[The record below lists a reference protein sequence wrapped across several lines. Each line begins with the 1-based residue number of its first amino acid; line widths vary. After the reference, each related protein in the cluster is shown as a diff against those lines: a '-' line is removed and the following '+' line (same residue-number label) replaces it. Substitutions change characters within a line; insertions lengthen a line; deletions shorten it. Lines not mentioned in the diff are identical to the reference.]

1 MVAKITIGS
10 SLFGAIKYNADKVNE
25 GKGQLLDTNKV
36 FDNGT
41 GKVDI
46 TQVLQD
52 FERWMPRQRRTEKPV
67 LHVSLNPH
75 PDDKLTDGDL
85 TAIAREYMER
95 MGYGEQPYIIVKHED
110 IDRHHI
116 HIVSVRVNEQGR
128 CIDKS
133 FNFPRSKRIT
143 RDIEK
148 EYGLHPA
155 DRKQER
161 QTVNPLHPVNPQEGD
176 IKKQV
181 GNTVKAVFSTYQFQT
196 IGELRALLTLY
207 NITIGEV
214 RGNVR
219 GEDYNGLVYSVID
232 ANGEKVGNPFKSSL
246 FGKSVGYEALQKKAT
261 ASKQRIKDKSLTE
274 PTKKALE
281 YALKRTYD
289 KDEFVKMLKEKGIDC
304 VFRYT
309 DEGRLYGATFIDHR
323 THCVLNG
330 SRMGKAFS
338 ANALDQHF
346 NTPIEERH
354 SYQEENTQSNE
365 RYHNSDTGRSEQ
377 QQHSEAMPKGDGNE
391 YRYSVSSTATFLD
404 ALDFLNSDNPVID
417 VEEEAFRRRLQR
429 KKKKRRGP
437 RL

>member
-10 SLFGAIKYNADKVNE
+10 SFFGAIKYNADKVNE
-25 GKGQLLDTNKV
+25 GKGQLLDTNRV
-36 FDNGT
+36 FNNGT
-41 GKVDI
+41 GRVDI
-46 TQVLQD
+46 AQVLQD
-52 FERWMPRQRRTEKPV
+52 FERWMPKQTRTEKPV

-85 TAIAREYMER
+85 MAIAHEYMER
-95 MGYGEQPYIIVKHED
+95 MGYGDQPYIIVKHED

-155 DRKQER
+155 DKKQEK
-161 QTVNPLHPVNPQEGD
+161 QTVNSLHLVNPKECD

-181 GNTVKAVFSTYQFQT
+181 GNTVKAVFSSYQFQT
-196 IGELRALLTLY
+196 IGELRALLSLY
-207 NITIGEV
+207 NITVDEV

-246 FGKSVGYEALQKKAT
+246 FGKSVGYEALQKKVA
-261 ASKQRIKDKSLTE
+261 AYKQRIKDKNLTE
-274 PTKKALE
+274 PTKKSLE

-289 KDEFVKMLKEKGIDC
+289 KDEFVRLLKEKGIDC

-309 DEGRLYGATFIDHR
+309 DESRLYGATFIDHR

-338 ANALDQHF
+338 ANALEQHF
-346 NTPIEERH
+346 NTPKEKQIP
-354 SYQEENTQSNE
+354 YQEETQSEEKRYHDSDTSTNE
-365 RYHNSDTGRSEQ
+365 RQ
-377 QQHSEAMPKGDGNE
+377 QTSTKKTDSGID
-391 YRYSVSSTATFLD
+391 YRYSASGTATFLD
-404 ALDFLNSDNPVID
+404 ALDVLNSDNPAVD
-417 VEEEAFRRRLQR
+417 PEEEAFRRKMQR
-429 KKKKRRGP
+429 KKKKRHGP

>member
-25 GKGQLLDTNKV
+25 GKGQLLDTNRL
-36 FDNGT
+36 FNDGT
-41 GKVDI
+41 GKVNI
-46 TQVLQD
+46 SQVLHD
-52 FERWMPRQRRTEKPV
+52 FERWMPSSVRTQKPV

-75 PDDKLTDGDL
+75 PEDKLTDGEL
-85 TAIAREYMER
+85 TAIAHEYMER
-95 MGYGEQPYIIVKHED
+95 MGYKDQPYIIVKHED

-116 HIVSVRVNEQGR
+116 HIVSVRVNDQGK

-133 FNFPRSKRIT
+133 FNFPRSQRIT

-155 DRKQER
+155 DKKQER
-161 QTVNPLHPVNPQEGD
+161 LMANPLHPVNPDAGD

-181 GNTVKAVFSTYQFQT
+181 GNTVKAVFNTYQFQT
-196 IGELRALLTLY
+196 IGELRALLSLY
-207 NITIGEV
+207 NLTVEDV

-232 ANGEKVGNPFKSSL
+232 ANGNKLGNPFKASL
-246 FGKSVGYEALQKKAT
+246 FGKSVGYEALQKKAI
-261 ASKQRIKDKSLTE
+261 SSKERIKQRNLTE
-274 PTKKALE
+274 PTKRALE
-281 YALKRTYD
+281 DALKHTYD
-289 KDEFVKMLKEKGIDC
+289 KDELVQILKAKGIDC

-338 ANALDQHF
+338 ANALNEHF
-346 NTPIEERH
+346 NTPPEEQKPFVE
-354 SYQEENTQSNE
+354 QEADSQ
-365 RYHNSDTGRSEQ
+365 EQ
-377 QQHSEAMPKGDGNE
+377 QTGGSSAQDNQRQEAFDEHREDKGGSID
-391 YRYSVSSTATFLD
+391 FLD
-404 ALDFLNSDNPVID
+404 ALDFLNTDNPAVD
-417 VEEEAFRRRLQR
+417 SEEEAYNYATRR
-429 KKKKRRGP
+429 
-437 RL
+437 

>member
-25 GKGQLLDTNKV
+25 GKGQLLDTNRV
-36 FDNGT
+36 FNNGT
-41 GKVDI
+41 GRVDI
-46 TQVLQD
+46 AQVLQD
-52 FERWMPRQRRTEKPV
+52 FERWMPKQTRTEKPV

-85 TAIAREYMER
+85 TAIAHEYMER
-95 MGYGEQPYIIVKHED
+95 MGYSDQPYIIVKHED

-155 DRKQER
+155 DKKREKL
-161 QTVNPLHPVNPQEGD
+161 TVNPMHPVNPKEGD

-181 GNTVKAVFSTYQFQT
+181 GNNVKAVFSSYQFQT
-196 IGELRALLTLY
+196 IGELRALLSLY
-207 NITIGEV
+207 NITVDEV

-232 ANGEKVGNPFKSSL
+232 ANGNRIGNPFKSSL
-246 FGKSVGYEALQKKAT
+246 FGKSVGYEALQKKVA
-261 ASKQRIKDKSLTE
+261 AYKQRIKDKNLTE
-274 PTKKALE
+274 PTKKSLE

-289 KDEFVKMLKEKGIDC
+289 KDEFVRLLKEKGIDC

-338 ANALDQHF
+338 ANALEQHF
-346 NTPIEERH
+346 NTPKEKQIP
-354 SYQEENTQSNE
+354 YQEETQSEEKRYHDSDTSTNE
-365 RYHNSDTGRSEQ
+365 RQ
-377 QQHSEAMPKGDGNE
+377 QTSTKKTDSGID
-391 YRYSVSSTATFLD
+391 YRYSASGTATFLD
-404 ALDFLNSDNPVID
+404 ALDVLNSDNPAVD
-417 VEEEAFRRRLQR
+417 PEEEAFRRKMLR
-429 KKKKRRGP
+429 KKKKRHGP